1 MQVEPILTDRLDLL
15 PLRAEDADEMADVL
29 ADPVLYA
36 FTGGEPPTPPSLRA
50 RYERQVAGSHDP
62 AERWYNW
69 VIRLRDAGCL
79 CGTVQAT
86 VTTGPAAG
94 DAVAEVAWVVGV
106 PWQGRGIATE
116 AARALIGWL
125 GRWPVRQ
132 VIAHIHP
139 DHHASAAVAA
149 ACGLAATEQ
158 WQDGEIRWA
167 MSAAPSQSPRS

>member
-1 MQVEPILTDRLDLL
+1 VQVEPILTGRLDLL

-106 PWQGRGIATE
+106 PWCHGK
-116 AARALIGWL
+116 
-125 GRWPVRQ
+125 
-132 VIAHIHP
+132 
-139 DHHASAAVAA
+139 AA
-149 ACGLAATEQ
+149 ASPPRPPA
-158 WQDGEIRWA
+158 RS
-167 MSAAPSQSPRS
+167 SAGSAGGRSAR